1 MAKKLWEGVRAIMSL
16 DNERHQSDLLIY
28 ARTEYKQDWR
38 YAYDYM
44 LKNNGKGP
52 TIGVNN

>member
-1 MAKKLWEGVRAIMSL
+1 MAKKLWKGVRAIMSL

-38 YAYDYM
+38 YAYNYM
-44 LKNNGKGP
+44 LQNNGKGP